1 VNRSAEA
8 SRSRINPFALFL
20 ERLCK
25 DGLVFNDYDINVEKC
40 DLPNNIDCSKRPAL
54 RKPLTA

>member
-1 VNRSAEA
+1 MNILYYKLH
-8 SRSRINPFALFL
+8 INNNLIFL

-40 DLPNNIDCSKRPAL
+40 DLPYNIDCSKRSKL
-54 RKPLTA
+54 RKS